1 MTLGKRI
8 KERRQ
13 ASGLTQEALAKIT
26 QITLQHIS
34 SIEQGKRTPSLNLL
48 IKIAEELKVSLD
60 YLVLGKETNI
70 DPITALEK
78 DDSLEND
85 AKKSLIKLIMV
96 MRHTMKK

>member
-13 ASGLTQEALAKIT
+13 SSGLTQEDLAKIT

-48 IKIAEELKVSLD
+48 IKIAEQLKVSLD
-60 YLVLGKETNI
+60 YLVLGKQTSI
-70 DPITALEK
+70 DTITALEE
-78 DDSLEND
+78 DDSLEDD
-85 AKKSLIKLIMV
+85 AKKSLIKLIVV
-96 MRHTMKK
+96 MRHTIKK